1 MKLFNVIALGALLT
15 VPFGA
20 GCGVSKV
27 CVTTDGGVAG
37 AGGAGG
43 HGAGGAGG
51 VGLGGSS
58 GVGGGGGAGGLGGAA
73 GMAGAGVAGAGVGGG
88 GGLGGAAAIEFTDFV
103 NDLILNKTS
112 SITQPETI
120 NDKTFKDSMSPT
132 AFDPL
137 FQ

>member
-1 MKLFNVIALGALLT
+1 MKLFNVIALGALLLT

-27 CVTTDGGVAG
+27 CVTDG
-37 AGGAGG
+37 
-43 HGAGGAGG
+43 
-51 VGLGGSS
+51 
-58 GVGGGGGAGGLGGAA
+58 
-73 GMAGAGVAGAGVGGG
+73 GMAGAGGGGAGVGGG